1 MSSPVTSPS
10 PPRTDAEHART
21 LAGYGPH
28 SKRIRRGKVSGR
40 TRNGRF
46 LKQAREELTDHLGG
60 GPLSATQRVLVE
72 RVAWLR
78 LHVALF
84 DERVGVEPMSDRD
97 RASYL
102 AFSNSLVRA
111 TCELGLEPSTQ
122 PIRHKTLAEITAEI
136 AERRARAANG
146 AAA

>member
-1 MSSPVTSPS
+1 MAAADTAPT
-10 PPRTDAEHART
+10 PPRSDTDRTRT

-46 LKQAREELTDHLGG
+46 LKQTREELTQHLGG

-111 TCELGLEPSTQ
+111 TRELGLEPAA
-122 PIRHKTLAEITAEI
+122 PPVRPRTLADINAEI
-136 AERRARAANG
+136 AAARNG

>member
-1 MSSPVTSPS
+1 
-10 PPRTDAEHART
+10 
-21 LAGYGPH
+21 
-28 SKRIRRGKVSGR
+28 VSGR

-46 LKQAREELTDHLGG
+46 LAAAREELTQHLGG
-60 GPLSATQRVLVE
+60 GALSAAQRILVE

-84 DERVGVEPMSDRD
+84 DEKVADRDEPMSDRD

-111 TCELGLEPSTQ
+111 TRELGLQ
-122 PIRHKTLAEITAEI
+122 P
-136 AERRARAANG
+136 
-146 AAA
+146 AAARPPTLDDIKREALAARDRSAAA

>member
-1 MSSPVTSPS
+1 MAAN
-10 PPRTDAEHART
+10 RTGNGPYSKLLAR
-21 LAGYGPH
+21 GC
-28 SKRIRRGKVSGR
+28 VSGR

-46 LKQAREELTDHLGG
+46 LAAAREELTQHLGG
-60 GPLSATQRVLVE
+60 GALSAAQRILVE

-84 DERVGVEPMSDRD
+84 DEKVADRDEPMSDRD

-111 TCELGLEPSTQ
+111 TRELGLQ
-122 PIRHKTLAEITAEI
+122 P
-136 AERRARAANG
+136 
-146 AAA
+146 AAARRPTLDDIKREALAARDRSAAA

>member
-1 MSSPVTSPS
+1 MAANRPGNGPYSKLL
-10 PPRTDAEHART
+10 AR
-21 LAGYGPH
+21 GC
-28 SKRIRRGKVSGR
+28 VSGR

-46 LKQAREELTDHLGG
+46 LAAAREELIHHLGG
-60 GPLSATQRVLVE
+60 SPLSAAQRILVE

-84 DERVGVEPMSDRD
+84 DEKVANRGEPMTGKD

-111 TCELGLEPSTQ
+111 TRELGLQ
-122 PIRHKTLAEITAEI
+122 PVAKPQKSLAEHLAEL
-136 AERRARAANG
+136 AARGREEAA
-146 AAA
+146 

>member
-1 MSSPVTSPS
+1 MTIDTVA
-10 PPRTDAEHART
+10 PRHLNGADRART
-21 LAGYGPH
+21 PAGYGPH

-46 LKQAREELTDHLGG
+46 LKQCREELTAHLGG

-84 DERVGVEPMSDRD
+84 DERVGTEPMSDRD

-111 TCELGLEPSTQ
+111 TRELGLKAAAPPRR
-122 PIRHKTLAEITAEI
+122 PIAEIF
-136 AERRARAANG
+136 AERAAEREREAARNSG

>member
-1 MSSPVTSPS
+1 MAVNRPGNGPYSKLL
-10 PPRTDAEHART
+10 AR
-21 LAGYGPH
+21 GC
-28 SKRIRRGKVSGR
+28 VSGR

-46 LKQAREELTDHLGG
+46 LAAAREELTQHLGG
-60 GPLSATQRVLVE
+60 GPLSAAQRILVE

-84 DERVGVEPMSDRD
+84 DEKVANRGQPMTGKD

-111 TCELGLEPSTQ
+111 TRELGLQ
-122 PIRHKTLAEITAEI
+122 PAKQPALDPAAIF
-136 AERRARAANG
+136 ARLRGEAA
-146 AAA
+146 

>member
-1 MSSPVTSPS
+1 MAANRPGNGPYSKLL
-10 PPRTDAEHART
+10 AR
-21 LAGYGPH
+21 G
-28 SKRIRRGKVSGR
+28 SVSGR

-46 LKQAREELTDHLGG
+46 LAAAREELAQHFGG
-60 GPLSATQRVLVE
+60 GPLSAAQRILIE

-84 DERVGVEPMSDRD
+84 DEKVANRDTPMSDRD

-111 TCELGLEPSTQ
+111 TRELGLEPQ
-122 PIRHKTLAEITAEI
+122 
-136 AERRARAANG
+136 AAKAPNLTDLFSNDRS
-146 AAA
+146 AA

>member
-1 MSSPVTSPS
+1 MSSTDTSPS
-10 PPRTDAEHART
+10 PPRSDAEIRRT

-28 SKRIRRGKVSGR
+28 SKRVRRGKVSGR
-40 TRNGRF
+40 TRNGRC
-46 LKQAREELTDHLGG
+46 LKQAREELTQHLGG

-111 TCELGLEPSTQ
+111 TRELGLEPATPAVQ
-122 PIRHKTLAEITAEI
+122 LTAHSY
-136 AERRARAANG
+136 
-146 AAA
+146 AAAVPDEVFFARQREATS

>member
-1 MSSPVTSPS
+1 MAANRPGNGPYSKLL
-10 PPRTDAEHART
+10 AR
-21 LAGYGPH
+21 G
-28 SKRIRRGKVSGR
+28 SVSGR

-46 LKQAREELTDHLGG
+46 LAAAREELALHLGG
-60 GPLSATQRVLVE
+60 GPLSAAQRILVE

-84 DERVGVEPMSDRD
+84 DEKVANRSTPMSDHD

-111 TCELGLEPSTQ
+111 TRELGLQ
-122 PIRHKTLAEITAEI
+122 PAAAKAPTLADYI
-136 AERRARAANG
+136 AGKYGDAA
-146 AAA
+146 